1 MPARPER
8 PQRPFRRAAVVGVG
22 LIGGS
27 IARALRERELAKR
40 VVGVVRSEERVEQA
54 LACGVVEEATTDF
67 ETACGGADLVVIA
80 TPVGSIARFACMAA
94 LHAAPDALV
103 TDAGSTKAEIVS
115 TIDAHW
121 PSDGDGLAFVG
132 GHPLAGDHRTGPE
145 AARADLFDGA
155 TTILTPSDK
164 TPPAATARITRLWTD
179 MGATVIEMTPER
191 HDELI
196 AMTSHVPHVAA
207 AAVAA
212 TTPHEALPLA
222 ATGWADTT
230 RVAAGS
236 ASLWRDILL
245 ANPQPIADGLRR
257 LAEELNTYANALD
270 AGDGDTIEQRLEEG
284 RQRRDAL
291 GS

>member
-1 MPARPER
+1 MPARAER

-27 IARALRERELAKR
+27 VALSLRERGLAKR
-40 VVGVVRSEERVEQA
+40 VVGVVRTEERAEQA
-54 LACGVVEEATTDF
+54 MALGVVEEATTDF

-80 TPVGSIARFACMAA
+80 TPVGSIARFACMAS

-103 TDAGSTKAEIVS
+103 TDAGSTKAEIVAAVDS
-115 TIDAHW
+115 HW

-132 GHPLAGDHRTGPE
+132 GHPLAGGHQTGPE
-145 AARADLFDGA
+145 AARANLFEGA
-155 TTILTPSDK
+155 TTILTPTEA
-164 TPPAATARITRLWTD
+164 TPPEATARLTRMWTD
-179 MGATVIEMTPER
+179 MGATVVEMTPER
-191 HDELI
+191 HDELV
-196 AMTSHVPHVAA
+196 ALTSHVPHVAA

-212 TTPHEALPLA
+212 TTPHDALALA

-236 ASLWRDILL
+236 ATLWREILL
-245 ANPQPIADGLRR
+245 ANRQPIAGGLRR
-257 LAEELNTYANALD
+257 LAEELTAYATALD
-270 AGDGDTIEQRLEEG
+270 AGDGDTVEQLLEEG
-284 RQRRDAL
+284 RRRRDAL